1 MPARLVLGPLLR
13 HIGEREATVWVETD
27 RACEVDVRGHAARTF
42 QVDGRH
48 YAIVANDGLEP
59 GGAYEYEVRL
69 GGDRVWPEPDS
80 NFPPSTIRTLERAVM
95 NLITISSAIRW
106 QLRMF
111 EPPSDLVM
119 PSRNMIRLRSSGV
132 KYARKEFKSMGD
144 SSVT

>member
-48 YAIVANDGLEP
+48 YAIVAIDGLEP

-80 NFPPSTIRTLERAVM
+80 NFPPSTIRTLERGRSAV
-95 NLITISSAIRW
+95 TDQRARS
-106 QLRMF
+106 
-111 EPPSDLVM
+111 LVM
-119 PSRNMIRLRSSGV
+119 
-132 KYARKEFKSMGD
+132 
-144 SSVT
+144 